1 MLDAMAGEK
10 FTAGPSWYALYT
22 RAQHEKVV
30 AQALASKGFEIL
42 LPMYRAVHRWK
53 DRTKELALPLFPGYV
68 FIQGGLDRRLE
79 IVSTPGLHNFVTV
92 GGRPAPIPGVEI
104 ETVKRTVLECA
115 CVEPHP
121 FLKSGDWVRVKHGP
135 LEGIEGVLVRKKN
148 QFRLVL
154 SVKLLQQA
162 VAVEVDASMVE
173 RAPRAEGV
181 GPRVIWW
188 EKGLASASA

>member
-1 MLDAMAGEK
+1 MPDGMAGED
-10 FTAGPSWYALYT
+10 FTAEPSWYALYT

-42 LPMYRAVHRWK
+42 LPLYRAVHRWK

-79 IVSTPGLHNFVTV
+79 IVSTPGLHNLVMV

-104 ETVKRTVLECA
+104 EAVKRGALECA

-154 SVKLLQQA
+154 SVRLLQQA

-173 RAPRAEGV
+173 RAPRAEVV
-181 GPRVIWW
+181 GPRLIWW
-188 EKGLASASA
+188 EKGYASV